1 MTIYRGMDIVDLG
14 WVELNFEVLSKRRYV
29 NIEIISNFI
38 SRLIR
43 FS

>member
-14 WVELNFEVLSKRRYV
+14 WVELNFEVLSKRKYV
-29 NIEIISNFI
+29 NIEIISIFI
-38 SRLIR
+38 SRLNR